1 MSNIFPRCV
10 LVLYNAVIST
20 GSARERKRF
29 NARDSR
35 TTIKAKGLR
44 YELCTMAIYKGQNE
58 S

>member
-44 YELCTMAIYKGQNE
+44 YELCT
-58 S
+58 